1 MKRSSESGN
10 ILLYILIA
18 VALLAALSYAISKS
32 NTGSTTQLN
41 SERSK
46 LAATEILEYASIL
59 GNAASQLRLRGCKL
73 TEISF
78 VGATGTYTNAN
89 APTDNTC
96 HVFHASG
103 GGINIQAPPAAALVT
118 STTPWT
124 FSADME
130 VSGVGTTCTADG
142 CADLVAYIPGVKDSV
157 CDAINESAGIDSPTT
172 RPVQTDASFGT
183 FQGAYTYVD
192 TLGDQAGTTKLAS
205 KNAGCFQST
214 ADGVFIAYKVLLSR

>member
-10 ILLYILIA
+10 ILFYILIA

-41 SERSK
+41 SERSR
-46 LAATEILEYASIL
+46 LAATEMLEYATIL

-78 VGATGTYTNAN
+78 AGATGSYANAN

-96 HVFHASG
+96 HIFHASG
-103 GGINIQAPPAAALVT
+103 GGISLQAPPEAALVT
-118 STTPWT
+118 TTTPWV

-130 VSGVGTTCTADG
+130 INGVGSTCAADG

-157 CDAINESAGIDSPTT
+157 CDAINELSGIDSPAT
-172 RPVQTDASFGT
+172 RPVQNDASYGT
-183 FQGAYTYVD
+183 FQGTYTYVD
-192 TLGDQAGTTKLAS
+192 TMGDQVGTAKLSS
-205 KNAGCFQST
+205 KSAGCFQST
-214 ADGVFIAYKVLLSR
+214 ADGVFVLYKVLLAR